1 LTMKINPR
9 RIILG
14 MMPRSCAECSEIQH
28 VFFRTRKEYD
38 EWNCPVCNERIEPDE
53 DIEEVE

>member
-1 LTMKINPR
+1 MKINPR

-14 MMPRSCAECSEIQH
+14 MMARACSECSEIQH
-28 VFFRTRKEYD
+28 VFFRTRKEHD
-38 EWNCPVCNERIEPDE
+38 EWDCPVCRERIEPDE